1 MRKKFQGKK
10 SFEDMGLVLLVTSV
24 YVIIRFLIEAHKDV

>member
-10 SFEDMGLVLLVTSV
+10 SFEDMGLVLLVLSV
-24 YVIIRFLIEAHKDV
+24 YAIIRVLIDAHKDV